1 MMSLS
6 RPTRFSA
13 AALLVRAA
21 MLMALAPYLGATP
34 AAAQFFQF
42 PFGQQQ
48 QQPQPPQRARPA
60 PPAHPKLLPQPD
72 PTPSAAPT
80 PYDPDLQRLSE
91 ILGALHFL
99 RGICGSNEGQKWR
112 DEALTLIDAEAP
124 SGPRHDQM
132 VQAFNRGYSGFQQS
146 YRTCTPAATV
156 AIHRYLQEGAQI
168 AREITAHYA
177 N

>member
-1 MMSLS
+1 MSRS
-6 RPTRFSA
+6 RPARFSA
-13 AALLVRAA
+13 AAWLVRTA
-21 MLMALAPYLGATP
+21 MPIALVPYLGAPP

-48 QQPQPPQRARPA
+48 QQQPPQRQRPA
-60 PPAHPKLLPQPD
+60 PPAARPKLLPQPE

-99 RGICGSNEGQKWR
+99 RGICGANEGQKWR
-112 DEALTLIDAEAP
+112 NEALALIDAEAP
-124 SGPRHDQM
+124 GGPRHDQM
-132 VQAFNRGYSGFQQS
+132 VQAFNRGYAGFQQS

-168 AREITAHYA
+168 SRDITAHYA

>member
-1 MMSLS
+1 MLLS
-6 RPTRFSA
+6 RPARSSA
-13 AALLVRAA
+13 IALLTRSA
-21 MLMALAPYLGATP
+21 MLIALVPSLGAPP
-34 AAAQFFQF
+34 AAAQFFPY
-42 PFGQQQ
+42 PFGQQ
-48 QQPQPPQRARPA
+48 PAPPQRPRPA
-60 PPAHPKLLPQPD
+60 PPPRPKLLPQPE
-72 PTPSAAPT
+72 PAPSAAPT
-80 PYDPDLQRLSE
+80 PYDPDLRRLAE

-112 DEALTLIDAEAP
+112 SEALALINAEAP

-146 YRTCTPAATV
+146 YRTCTPAANV

-168 AREITAHYA
+168 ARDITAHYA